1 MLGTARPRHV
11 RQWLLFQIPQPIHT
25 SLSLLQLSQPVRFCL
40 LPLCHTAACYEA
52 SRAKTHNRIVYQGLH
67 MQHRKR
73 EFANN
78 WGKLQW
84 GRNKPAV

>member
-1 MLGTARPRHV
+1 MFVSGCSFKSRN
-11 RQWLLFQIPQPIHT
+11 LFTPLCI
-25 SLSLLQLSQPVRFCL
+25 LQLSQPVRFCL
-40 LPLCHTAACYEA
+40 LLLRHTAAYYKA
-52 SRAKTHNRIVYQGLH
+52 SRAKTHNRIVYQDLH

-78 WGKLQW
+78 RGKLQW